1 MKKVLNITNGN
12 SAVKI
17 MRQADIPGT
26 FLSWDDVLHDGPVP
40 AGLLLEELS
49 KVRAQFIVECGW
61 GDIQNI
67 SNSFNERDSRL
78 KSCNENEKIILWYE
92 HDLYDQLQVIQI
104 LDWLCHHP
112 VDNDVE
118 LSIICTDN
126 YLGRLSPDEL
136 LGLFKYEEPVTEK
149 HLSLASRSWEAFR
162 SPSPKSLSDLLESD
176 TSALPFLKGAIT
188 RLLEEY
194 PSTFNGLSRT
204 AQQALSIIG
213 NGEKRPLRIFRE
225 SQELEE
231 STFLGDSSF
240 WLILNSFLKSNPP
253 LITLPAEIE
262 LTLPASP
269 DQELTITTA
278 GQEVLAGKKR
288 WLDIVE
294 PDKWI
299 GGVHLTMTNTWYWDS
314 VSSSIKRNY

>member
-17 MRQADIPGT
+17 MRQANIPGT

-67 SNSFNERDSRL
+67 SNSFSERDRKL

-92 HDLYDQLQVIQI
+92 HDLYDQLQIIQI

-112 VDNDVE
+112 VDKDVE
-118 LSIICTDN
+118 LSIICTNN

-162 SPSPKSLSDLLESD
+162 SPSPKSLSGLLETD

-204 AQQALSIIG
+204 AQQALRIIE
-213 NGEKRPLRIFRE
+213 NGEKKSLRIFGE
-225 SQELEE
+225 SQKLEE
-231 STFLGDSSF
+231 SIFMGDSSF
-240 WLILNSFLKSNPP
+240 WLILNGFLKSDPP
-253 LITLPAEIE
+253 LLTLPAGIE

-278 GQEVLAGKKR
+278 GQEVLAGKRK

-294 PDKWI
+294 LDKWI
-299 GGVHLTMTNTWYWDS
+299 GGVHLTPANTWCWDS
-314 VSSSIKRNY
+314 TSNSITKDY